1 MNKVIVF
8 KERIPTYEEM
18 RARLNFDKESNTA
31 KNKLR
36 PNTSV
41 TYRINNDFDS
51 NNETRKQIIEKMRG
65 TKNILKGIS
74 GKMPVSDYYENY
86 K

>member
-1 MNKVIVF
+1 VIVF

>member
-1 MNKVIVF
+1 MNKVIVN

>member
-1 MNKVIVF
+1 MVRL

-18 RARLNFDKESNTA
+18 RARLNLDKESSNTA
-31 KNKLR
+31 KNKSR

-41 TYRINNDFDS
+41 TFRKNNDFDS
-51 NNETRKQIIEKMRG
+51 KNEARNQIIEKMRG

-74 GKMPVSDYYENY
+74 GKMPVSNYYENY